1 MTDPA
6 AAWLRFQIASG
17 EAALALRQG
26 GATWQS
32 IADELGL
39 ADASH
44 ARRAAALFLSADLA
58 SRETAQDRA
67 GDAHA
72 LAGGKA
78 SPEGQRA
85 AVALR

>member
-1 MTDPA
+1 VTDPA

-26 GATWQS
+26 GATWAQ
-32 IADELGL
+32 IASELRL

-58 SRETAQDRA
+58 SREAAQEA
-67 GDAHA
+67 ASDAHA